1 MYAIIVVTSLL
12 AGWAIR
18 RKSAEILK
26 IRKRNQAR
34 RDRRYRAAISEK
46 SWRQILEVRV

>member
-1 MYAIIVVTSLL
+1 MELIVITAAVL

-18 RKSAEILK
+18 RKSAEVLK

-34 RDRRYRAAISEK
+34 RDRRYRAALSEK
-46 SWRQILEVRV
+46 SWRQIMAIK

>member
-1 MYAIIVVTSLL
+1 MYAIIAVTSLL

-26 IRKRNQAR
+26 IRKTNQALRNR
-34 RDRRYRAAISEK
+34 RRKAALSEK

>member
-1 MYAIIVVTSLL
+1 MYAMIAISSLL

-26 IRKRNQAR
+26 IRKANQAR
-34 RDRRYRAAISEK
+34 RSRRRKAARNEK
-46 SWRQILEVRV
+46 CWRQILEVRV